1 MGDTSHFFV
10 LPSEKQVKPVAFI
23 LPIYRTMGNENKII
37 GLIRKYLENRCDGED
52 LDELILLLHDE
63 DFQPQIESLLYGYW
77 QKTPS
82 FRNKL
87 EKSELDE
94 MLNSIH
100 HQINLSGSGQR
111 QKGLVRKLS
120 GYLARA
126 AAVLFLPLLLGTI
139 WVMWQNAPYRDADL
153 MVTLETPLGSKLK
166 TTLPDGTEVWQNAGT
181 TLKYPAQFT
190 RKNREVELI
199 GEAYFHVSTDKKN
212 PFFVKTSGG
221 TVKVTGTRFNVTTF
235 AEDDFTAVV
244 LEEGEVSYL
253 PLNGNKEVLL
263 NPSQRLVY
271 RKNSNSL
278 ARQEADVEKYIS
290 WTEGRLIFRNDPL
303 SEVVFRLQRWYNAD
317 IILNDPSGK
326 LGQHPFTMTIQ
337 NETLPQVLNYI
348 AQAANLELKKKDYG
362 LIKDKT
368 LVKPYYIISK
378 KN

>member
-1 MGDTSHFFV
+1 
-10 LPSEKQVKPVAFI
+10 
-23 LPIYRTMGNENKII
+23 
-37 GLIRKYLENRCDGED
+37 
-52 LDELILLLHDE
+52 
-63 DFQPQIESLLYGYW
+63 
-77 QKTPS
+77 
-82 FRNKL
+82 
-87 EKSELDE
+87 
-94 MLNSIH
+94 
-100 HQINLSGSGQR
+100 
-111 QKGLVRKLS
+111 
-120 GYLARA
+120 
-126 AAVLFLPLLLGTI
+126 
-139 WVMWQNAPYRDADL
+139 
-153 MVTLETPLGSKLK
+153 
-166 TTLPDGTEVWQNAGT
+166 LPDGTEVWQNAGT

-263 NPSQRLVY
+263 NPSQRLIY

-317 IILNDPSGK
+317 IVLNDPSGK

-348 AQAANLELKKKDYG
+348 AQAANLELKKKEDS
-362 LIKDKT
+362 LIRDKT